1 MFVRNMIV
9 ILLSTTCRGEV
20 AFCSQECR
28 EKQIEYDERMEQ
40 TCSLTSIKEVPSVP
54 GASSSDQSGNGGET
68 VAAA

>member
-1 MFVRNMIV
+1 MIV
-9 ILLSTTCRGEV
+9 IMLSTTCRGEV

-40 TCSLTSIKEVPSVP
+40 TCSLTSIKEAPSVS
-54 GASSSDQSGNGGET
+54 GAGGSDQSGSGGET

>member
-1 MFVRNMIV
+1 LDSV
-9 ILLSTTCRGEV
+9 IFGTCRGEV

-40 TCSLTSIKEVPSVP
+40 TCSLTSIKEAPSVA
-54 GASSSDQSGNGGET
+54 GASGSDQSGSGGET